1 MLIPK
6 SKLKPIPPGQILL
19 EEFIKPNGL
28 SQNQLA
34 RDLDINPAGI
44 NDIVHGRSAVTATV
58 ALRLGKYF
66 ATSAEFWLNLQTAN
80 DLRKARAETW
90 PKIAAR
96 VRTLGTA
103 KNASIAETLYLL
115 RSRKNAAR
123 LRASIRQ
130 AESGRL
136 IRREPTRR
144 GAGR

>member
-1 MLIPK
+1 MPK
-6 SKLKPIPPGQILL
+6 SKLKPIPPGEILL
-19 EEFIKPNGL
+19 EEFMKPNGL
-28 SQNQLA
+28 SQNRLA
-34 RDLDINPAGI
+34 RDLDVNPARI

-58 ALRLGKYF
+58 ALRLAKYF
-66 ATSAEFWLNLQTAN
+66 ATSAEFWLNLQTAH
-80 DLRKARAETW
+80 DLRKARAEIW

-96 VRTLGTA
+96 VRRLGA
-103 KNASIAETLYLL
+103 AENASRAETLHLQ